1 MVATILQRNKLFPTL
16 ARSTPKLVIIFAFL
30 NCMLEPTNNT
40 FYVLGVVLL
49 SSVLNIIFKYIVAKP
64 IYKLFRT
71 NDLPVLGIGSRP
83 PGATSCGTYINGKL
97 STSFGMPS
105 GHSQIAWTI
114 GTYLICRLINKMVDD
129 NYITTSNKILLY
141 IWYCISI
148 SILIIFMIYISYSR
162 VYIEGCHTI
171 QQVIVGSI
179 IGGVY
184 GFLAFYFEKSI
195 LTGMKLMN

>member
-16 ARSTPKLVIIFAFL
+16 ARSTPTLVIIFAFL
-30 NCMLEPTNNT
+30 NCMLEPTNNA

-49 SSVLNIIFKYIVAKP
+49 SFILNIIFKYIVAKP
-64 IYKLFRT
+64 IYKLCRT

-141 IWYCISI
+141 IWNCISI
-148 SILIIFMIYISYSR
+148 SIIILSMIYISYSR

-171 QQVIVGSI
+171 QQVIAGSI

-195 LTGMKLMN
+195 LTGMKLE